1 MPVLLLREG
10 DMLNFIIAGLLL
22 LLSNQPALAGGD
34 DTVTFQGIVS
44 STDGSPYHLFINERK
59 VLLDERVEV
68 RDHKEKD
75 KSLSDIKNGKW
86 LYIVSEETLSG
97 PKAIRIYLLP
107 GNVKHGEKRNYPFM
121 YREEDMD

>member
-1 MPVLLLREG
+1 MINLI
-10 DMLNFIIAGLLL
+10 FACLLL
-22 LLSNQPALAGGD
+22 LLSNQPAIAGSD

-44 STDGSPYHLFINERK
+44 TTDGIPNHLFINESK

-68 RDHKEKD
+68 RDHKGND
-75 KSLSDIKNGKW
+75 KSLSEIKNGKW

-107 GNVKHGEKRNYPFM
+107 GNVKHSEKRNYPFM
-121 YREEDMD
+121 HKEEKDDE